1 MIKSSRLWLA
11 IVATLMLTAILAASF
26 LPRSFG
32 LTAFSDIIQSLL
44 LFSGALA
51 FVPLA
56 LHSRGR
62 LRLFW
67 SLIATGLTFWLAY
80 QLFWTFNEVLLR
92 RDVPDLCGWDVVLF
106 LHMVPLMAALGI
118 RPQFS
123 RDEYSARVGRL
134 DFALLLVWWF
144 YLFVLIV
151 MPWQYVVPDIPAY
164 DHNLNNIYVSEQ
176 LFLLAGLLACLILSH
191 GAWRKLYS
199 ALFGLSLCYSSSST
213 IANWALAR

>member
-1 MIKSSRLWLA
+1 
-11 IVATLMLTAILAASF
+11 MLTAILAASF

-144 YLFVLIV
+144 YLYVLVV
-151 MPWQYVVPDIPAY
+151 MPWQYGVADVVAY
-164 DHNLNNIYVSEQ
+164 NRNLNHLYSAEKLV
-176 LFLLAGLLACLILSH
+176 LLAGLLGSWSVST
-191 GAWRKLYS
+191 GEWKKVFAWLLAMSLLYS
-199 ALFGLSLCYSSSST
+199 
-213 IANWALAR
+213 

>member
-1 MIKSSRLWLA
+1 MF
-11 IVATLMLTAILAASF
+11 AAVVSAGF

-32 LTAFSDIIQSLL
+32 LTAASDIIQCLL
-44 LFSGALA
+44 LLSGALA

-56 LHSRGR
+56 MRARGR

-67 SLIATGLTFWLAY
+67 FLIVSGFTFWLAY
-80 QLFWTFNEVLLR
+80 QLFWTYNEVALR

-134 DFALLLVWWF
+134 DFALLLAWWF
-144 YLFVLIV
+144 YLYVLLV
-151 MPWQYVVPDIPAY
+151 MP
-164 DHNLNNIYVSEQ
+164 
-176 LFLLAGLLACLILSH
+176 
-191 GAWRKLYS
+191 
-199 ALFGLSLCYSSSST
+199 
-213 IANWALAR
+213 